1 MLDPYADLTPEEEAT
16 VVQAERQVS
25 AKALRQA
32 AERDAAWAKEQ
43 AQMERVT
50 PPHPPDKP
58 VKSRS
63 DQPVIAPDADEH
75 NANWL
80 RILEQRRQER
90 EGKDTDEPQLPP
102 TPQQQQQKEQP
113 TDG

>member
-58 VKSRS
+58 VKSRP
-63 DQPVIAPDADEH
+63 DQPVIAPDA
-75 NANWL
+75 
-80 RILEQRRQER
+80 
-90 EGKDTDEPQLPP
+90 DEPQLPP